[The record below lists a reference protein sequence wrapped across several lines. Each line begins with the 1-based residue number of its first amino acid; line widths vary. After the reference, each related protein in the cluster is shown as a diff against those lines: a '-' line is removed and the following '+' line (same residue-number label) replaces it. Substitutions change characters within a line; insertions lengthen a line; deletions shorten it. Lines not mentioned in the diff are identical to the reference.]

1 MVLQI
6 WKEILIFSLCIFLHL
21 LHLLR
26 GSQGPVVAWLL
37 GRLLLFLQLWML
49 HFVFAMVVY
58 SVCSWVSLV
67 SVAIGI
73 GMSSKNLMPDFRL
86 MVCYLIA
93 FERFCQS
100 MSSTLGTLLCFGAM
114 VLVYFRTVVYIIFLE
129 LWGSP
134 LQSKFCIV
142 SGFSSKFCIV
152 SGFCSKF
159 CVASGFVSGFV
170 VLH

>member
-1 MVLQI
+1 MTSSCPPHWYGDLERDSHLFAVH
-6 WKEILIFSLCIFLHL
+6 FSALTA
-21 LHLLR
+21 
-26 GSQGPVVAWLL
+26 SVVRSTGVGDCLVG

-49 HFVFAMVVY
+49 HFVFAMVDY

-67 SVAIGI
+67 SVAIDIGI
-73 GMSSKNLMPDFRL
+73 SSKNLMLDFRL
-86 MVCYLIA
+86 MGYYLTA

-129 LWGSP
+129 LWGLP
-134 LQSKFCIV
+134 LH
-142 SGFSSKFCIV
+142 
-152 SGFCSKF
+152 SKF
-159 CVASGFVSGFV
+159 CVASGFVSGIV